1 LSPDLATA
9 LREETPTAPV
19 ELRERVARI
28 AATTPPSPRRSL
40 SLRRVL
46 VFAAPVTVAA
56 SLAVALAV
64 GIKTAAVS
72 DEPSTGVT
80 VRNGAVQTNLERQFG
95 PATDAQTLDS
105 ARQRAAIPAPS
116 GRRAQNV
123 QADLRI
129 LVDNTD
135 DLSAATQRAL
145 RTTRRLGGYVLA
157 VDYGTP
163 EPTEGTAALRV
174 RIPVSRVQAA
184 IVEFSGLGRILA
196 QRTQITDVQ
205 QQLDALTRQIRR
217 AKGDKARIAA
227 LRRQRTAF
235 SRRAAYATVAV
246 DLTTYQPEQEAA
258 SPGRL
263 DRAVDDAAG
272 ILAAELA
279 IGAYALIV
287 ASPFLVLLLAG
298 LAGNRAY
305 RRYADQRLLERA

>member
-1 LSPDLATA
+1 
-9 LREETPTAPV
+9 
-19 ELRERVARI
+19 
-28 AATTPPSPRRSL
+28 
-40 SLRRVL
+40 VL

-56 SLAVALAV
+56 SLALALAV
-64 GIKTAAVS
+64 GIKTAAV
-72 DEPSTGVT
+72 PSKPATGAKV
-80 VRNGAVQTNLERQFG
+80 ANLERQFR
-95 PATDAQTLDS
+95 ATDQARTLAPAPQRS
-105 ARQRAAIPAPS
+105 AAVPAPS

-123 QADLRI
+123 QANLRI
-129 LVDNTD
+129 LVDDTG

-145 RTTRRLGGYVLA
+145 RTTSRLGGYVLA

-163 EPTEGTAALRV
+163 EATEGTATLRV

-196 QRTQITDVQ
+196 QQTQITDVQ
-205 QQLDALTRQIRR
+205 QQLDELTRQIRQ
-217 AKGDKARIAA
+217 AKGGKARIAA
-227 LRRQRTAF
+227 LRRQRTAL

-246 DLTTYQPEQEAA
+246 DLTTYQPQKKAA

-263 DRAVDDAAG
+263 DRAVEDATG

-279 IGAYALIV
+279 IAAYALIV

>member
-28 AATTPPSPRRSL
+28 AATTPPPPRRSIL

-46 VFAAPVTVAA
+46 VFAAPATVAA
-56 SLAVALAV
+56 SLVLALAV
-64 GIKTAAVS
+64 GIKTAAVG
-72 DEPSTGVT
+72 DEPPMGAT
-80 VRNGAVQTNLERQFG
+80 VANLERKLA
-95 PATDAQTLDS
+95 PTDQAQTFDR
-105 ARQRAAIPAPS
+105 ARQRTAAVPAPS
-116 GRRAQNV
+116 GRRAQDV
-123 QADLRI
+123 QANLRI
-129 LVDNTD
+129 LVDDTN

-157 VDYGTP
+157 VNYGTP
-163 EPTEGTAALRV
+163 EPTEGTATLRV
-174 RIPVSRVQAA
+174 RVPVSRVQAA

-196 QRTQITDVQ
+196 QQTQITDVQ
-205 QQLDALTRQIRR
+205 QQLDELTRQIRR

-227 LRRQRTAF
+227 LRRQRTAL

-246 DLTTYQPEQEAA
+246 DLTTYEPEQPTA

-263 DRAVDDAAG
+263 ERALDDATG
-272 ILAAELA
+272 VLAAELA

-305 RRYADQRLLERA
+305 RRYTDQRLLERA

>member
-9 LREETPTAPV
+9 LREETPNAPA
-19 ELRERVARI
+19 ELRDRVTRI
-28 AATTPPSPRRSL
+28 AATPPPPPRRTL

-64 GIKTAAVS
+64 GIKTAAVPN
-72 DEPSTGVT
+72 EPSTDAKV
-80 VRNGAVQTNLERQFG
+80 ANLERQLR
-95 PATDAQTLDS
+95 ATDEARTLAP
-105 ARQRAAIPAPS
+105 ARQRSAAVPAPS

-123 QADLRI
+123 QANLRI
-129 LVDNTD
+129 LVDDTG

-163 EPTEGTAALRV
+163 EATEGTATLRV

-184 IVEFSGLGRILA
+184 IVEFSELGRILA
-196 QRTQITDVQ
+196 QQTRITDVQ
-205 QQLDALTRQIRR
+205 QQLDELTRQIRR
-217 AKGDKARIAA
+217 AKRDKARIAA
-227 LRRQRTAF
+227 LRRQRTAL

-246 DLTTYQPEQEAA
+246 DLTTYEPEQKAA

-263 DRAVDDAAG
+263 DRAVDDATG

-279 IGAYALIV
+279 IAAYALIV